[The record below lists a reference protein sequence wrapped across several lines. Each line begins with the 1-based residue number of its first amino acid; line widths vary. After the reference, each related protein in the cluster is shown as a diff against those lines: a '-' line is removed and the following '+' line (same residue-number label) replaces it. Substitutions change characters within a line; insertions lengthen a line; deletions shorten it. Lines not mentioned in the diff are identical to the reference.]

1 MPDPAPT
8 PPAAGAV
15 RRHTVRLASGLA
27 LQAAEPATPTHAP
40 LLLLHGISAGA
51 WNFDRYLA
59 FFADRGWPTY
69 ALDLRGRPGSRDVAD
84 FGRVALGEYVEDAL
98 EAARH
103 LGRPLVIGHS
113 MGGLLAQKVAEA
125 DLARG
130 VVLLCSMPP
139 KGIRFARPALALR
152 QLRHLP
158 AMLLGRAL
166 TAAPADLE
174 YMTLNAVPPAE
185 RAVLAARFGPES
197 GIVAREL
204 SLGGLAVD
212 AGRVR
217 APMVTISTTED
228 RFFGTGVGREIA
240 ARYHI
245 PMWEYA
251 GHGHFPVM
259 EPGWERIA
267 ADIERWL
274 AHTETL
280 PARAAAYGRL
290 WEALQRHIGD
300 VVELTAFDG
309 RRVQAELVNVDLA
322 RHRDVIHDVQAV
334 HEAGLGTMKRAGVGE
349 TTRSSLT
356 ELVAMAAGAD
366 RVDVREGQAPGSR
379 QERTAE

>member
-1 MPDPAPT
+1 MPDSVTT
-8 PPAAGAV
+8 PPSGGAV
-15 RRHTVRLASGLA
+15 RTHTLRLASGLA
-27 LQAAEPATPTHAP
+27 LQAAEPAAPRHAP

-51 WNFDRYLA
+51 WNFERYLH
-59 FFADRGWPTY
+59 FFAGRGWPAY
-69 ALDLRGRPGSRDVAD
+69 ALELRGRPGSREVPDL
-84 FGRVALGEYVEDAL
+84 GRVALQEYVDDAL

-103 LGRPLVIGHS
+103 LERPVVIGHS

-125 DLARG
+125 DLARA
-130 VVLLCSMPP
+130 VALLCAMPP

-152 QLRHLP
+152 QLRHLG
-158 AMLLGRAL
+158 AMLFGRPL
-166 TAAPADLE
+166 TARPADLE
-174 YMTLNAVPPAE
+174 YMTLHAVPAGE
-185 RAVLAARFGPES
+185 RAALAARFGPES

-217 APMVTISTTED
+217 APLVAISTAED
-228 RFFGTGVGREIA
+228 RFFGPRVGREIA
-240 ARYHI
+240 ARYHA
-245 PMWEYA
+245 PLWEYA

-280 PARAAAYGRL
+280 AARAAAYGRL

-309 RRVQAELVNVDLA
+309 RRVEAELVNVDLA
-322 RHRDVIHDVQAV
+322 RHRDVIYDVQAV
-334 HEAGLGTMKRAGVGE
+334 REAGAGTMRRPAEGE
-349 TTRSSLT
+349 TTRSALT
-356 ELVAMAAGAD
+356 ELVAIAAGED
-366 RVDVREGQAPGSR
+366 RVDVREG
-379 QERTAE
+379 